1 MLSTYRLAFGLAL
14 SLHIKIR
21 RRTTMDNKETIVRD
35 THYEY
40 DEKGNLTSMTIN
52 ETITNPALTRAKAA
66 PAKMVSC

>member
-1 MLSTYRLAFGLAL
+1 
-14 SLHIKIR
+14 
-21 RRTTMDNKETIVRD
+21 MDNKETIVRD

-52 ETITNPALTRAKAA
+52 ETITNPPALTRAKAA